1 LIAAIVAIARGLERA
16 LVGTARLCAWL
27 SAASLSLIV
36 GITVVSVLMRRLAGS
51 PMYYTEELVGLLL
64 SASLFLALPMVT
76 AQASH
81 VRVTFLASILPVR
94 GRAAL
99 SVFAAVVMLA
109 FCGWYLVDAIPWL
122 EFAIRRNIRS
132 EAASLR
138 LGPWMAVPPLSI
150 ALCALL
156 VLVRAIGGSN
166 ATGVDRAADAC

>member
-1 LIAAIVAIARGLERA
+1 MVAAITRGLERA
-16 LVGTARLCAWL
+16 LVGTARLCAGL
-27 SAASLSLIV
+27 AAASLTLIV
-36 GITVVSVLMRRLAGS
+36 GIIVVSVVMRRLAGS

-64 SASLFLALPMVT
+64 STSLFLALPMVT

-81 VRVTFLASILPVR
+81 VRVTFLASILPAG

-99 SVFAAVVMLA
+99 SVFAAVVTLA
-109 FCGWYLVDAIPWL
+109 FCGWFLVDAIPWL

-138 LGPWMAVPPLSI
+138 LGPWMAVLPLSV

-156 VLVRAIGGSN
+156 VLVRTVNGTDS
-166 ATGVDRAADAC
+166 TDVDRTTDAR